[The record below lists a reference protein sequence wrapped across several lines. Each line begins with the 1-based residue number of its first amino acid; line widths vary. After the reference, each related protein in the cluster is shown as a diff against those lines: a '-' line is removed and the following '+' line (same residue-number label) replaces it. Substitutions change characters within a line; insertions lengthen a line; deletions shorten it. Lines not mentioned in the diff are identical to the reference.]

1 MFPIICLWMEII
13 KSYKTILQKFN
24 ITYTQYI
31 AMLVLGQHDKIKFK
45 NLGKS
50 YIQILKFIKKYR
62 TQEYDRAVIV
72 ELTEKGINMK
82 DEILEVPKKY
92 SVILVCVNQKL
103 QN

>member
-45 NLGKS
+45 KLGKKLYLDS
-50 YIQILKFIKKYR
+50 EIYKK
-62 TQEYDRAVIV
+62 I
-72 ELTEKGINMK
+72 
-82 DEILEVPKKY
+82 
-92 SVILVCVNQKL
+92 
-103 QN
+103 

>member
-50 YIQILKFIKKYR
+50 YI
-62 TQEYDRAVIV
+62 
-72 ELTEKGINMK
+72 
-82 DEILEVPKKY
+82 
-92 SVILVCVNQKL
+92 
-103 QN
+103 